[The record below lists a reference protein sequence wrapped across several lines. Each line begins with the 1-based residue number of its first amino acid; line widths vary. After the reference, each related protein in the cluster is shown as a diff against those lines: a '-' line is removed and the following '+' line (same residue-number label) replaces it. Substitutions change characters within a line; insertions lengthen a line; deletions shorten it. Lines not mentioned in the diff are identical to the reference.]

1 MSDIDRR
8 QFLRNSAFST
18 AGLMMGKNVFNQSN
32 SPAEKPSSSYDIMEE
47 VEKYRMIDSHA
58 HVYFSEQS
66 PDIQI
71 AFADRLGIEKLVIS
85 RPMAREK
92 EGTPED
98 FRRCNDLVLECV
110 KQYPDRFIG
119 QMTLNPKFKEESL
132 EEIKRC
138 VDHGMAGLKV
148 YSHVNIAH
156 PSFYP
161 IIEKFIDLDMIILM
175 HHGIGRARIEPA
187 PTELDTVSTGTDFVE
202 ISRRY
207 PEALLQLAH
216 LGGGIDWE
224 AACKAVQDCP
234 NVYVD
239 LSGSNN
245 DANIIDFALE
255 YIGEDR
261 VFFGCANRFFQGV
274 SHMLAADLSESQ
286 RKKIFFDNY
295 NNILKKSGNNV
306 D

>member
-1 MSDIDRR
+1 MSGIDRKE
-8 QFLRNSAFST
+8 FLRNSALSA
-18 AGLMMGKNVFNQSN
+18 AGLMMGKKVLNQPHA
-32 SPAEKPSSSYDIMEE
+32 PAETSSSSFDIMEE
-47 VEKYRMIDSHA
+47 VNKYSMIDSHA
-58 HVYFSEQS
+58 HVYFREQS

-85 RPMAREK
+85 RPISRGLK
-92 EGTPED
+92 GTPED
-98 FRRCNDLVLECV
+98 FKRCNDLVLDCV

-119 QMTLNPKFKEESL
+119 QMTLNPRYKEESL

-138 VDHGMAGLKV
+138 MDQGMVGLKV
-148 YSHVNIAH
+148 YSHVNITDPA
-156 PSFYP
+156 FYP

-187 PTELDTVSTGTDFVE
+187 PSEKDSVSVATDFAE
-202 ISRRY
+202 ISKRY
-207 PEALLQLAH
+207 PEAMFQLAH

-224 AACKAVQDCP
+224 AACKAVKDCP

-239 LSGSNN
+239 VSGSNN

-255 YIGEDR
+255 YVGEDR
-261 VFFGCANRFFQGV
+261 MFFGCDNSFYQGV
-274 SHMLAADLSESQ
+274 GHVLAADLSERQ
-286 RKKIFFDNY
+286 REKIFFENY
-295 NNILKKSGNNV
+295 NDILRKSGNHV